1 MKRTKQHKLTALVML
16 GIFLLSTFALAGC
29 GSSSKTETASNWTLV
44 NPEGVVQP
52 EVIKINP
59 HPQSLEGKT
68 VALRWNSK
76 EGGDIFLN
84 EVARMLQEN
93 VKDIKIVKLYETM
106 PETVGYGPNKMGPD
120 VIAKVKDIKPDLII
134 SSQAD

>member
-1 MKRTKQHKLTALVML
+1 MVKTKQHKLIALAVL
-16 GIFLLSTFALAGC
+16 GIFLLATFSVTGC
-29 GSSSKTETASNWTLV
+29 GSSKTETAQNWTLV
-44 NPEGVVQP
+44 NPESVVQS

-76 EGGDIFLN
+76 EGGDVFLN
-84 EVARMLQEN
+84 EVARLLQKN
-93 VKDIKIVKLYETM
+93 VKDIKIIKLYETM
-106 PETVGYGPNKMGPD
+106 PETVGYGPNKMGAD
-120 VIAKVKDIKPDLII
+120 VIAKVKALKPDLII